1 MPHTPSRTKN
11 TVSQLLRKASRV
23 GLDPVS
29 SIGLEHYTDKLT
41 GHGRHARNEPLSISQ
56 TGFLREA
63 MLGNL
68 RLCGKTFE
76 ENKTIPGSSWRETD
90 LSRVAV
96 SV

>member
-1 MPHTPSRTKN
+1 M
-11 TVSQLLRKASRV
+11 

>member
-11 TVSQLLRKASRV
+11 TVSQLLREASRV

-56 TGFLREA
+56 TDFLREA
-63 MLGNL
+63 ILGNL
-68 RLCGKTFE
+68 RLGCKTFE
-76 ENKTIPGSSWRETD
+76 ENKIIPGSSWRETD
-90 LSRVAV
+90 WSRVSV